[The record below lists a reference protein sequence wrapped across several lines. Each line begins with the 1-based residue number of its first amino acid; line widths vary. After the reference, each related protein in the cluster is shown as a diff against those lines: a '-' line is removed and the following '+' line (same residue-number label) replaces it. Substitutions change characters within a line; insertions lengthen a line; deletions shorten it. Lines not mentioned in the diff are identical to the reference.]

1 MKFGKEKEVEI
12 FKALASE
19 SQYQVGLKFGFD
31 KVYKNSRAVRNAVT
45 TIYTKVKNN
54 PEEYGISTEV
64 LGLVEGGMK
73 TRALSHVLNQKP
85 MSETGNQSL
94 EIKERIVGIRDK
106 TFHLIDKKLDRVGS
120 SKKRLDAVSFK
131 DLGIIAGIAFDKT
144 QILRGEATENV
155 AVLGKIETDLS
166 PQAALDLVLK
176 MREKTVEVK
185 HDK

>member
-1 MKFGKEKEVEI
+1 MNFGKEKEVEI

-19 SQYQVGLKFGFD
+19 SQFQVGLKYGFD
-31 KVYKNSRAVRNAVT
+31 KVYKNGRAVRNAIT
-45 TIYTKVKNN
+45 AIYTKVKNN
-54 PEEYGISTEV
+54 PEEYGLSLEV
-64 LGLVEGGMK
+64 VGLVEAGMK
-73 TRALSHVLNQKP
+73 NRAVARQGGTPMEKP
-85 MSETGNQSL
+85 EMGVMD
-94 EIKERIVGIRDK
+94 IKEKIVGIRDK
-106 TFHLIDKKLDRVGS
+106 TFHLIDKKLDRVAS
-120 SKKRLDAVSFK
+120 SKKRLDAISFK

-166 PQAALDLVLK
+166 PEAALDLVLK